1 MNVKQLLEMPVGEK
15 VFNFALAIKK
25 PKKLTQV
32 GPGKIWIHEVVLMD
46 MTTDEIWADVAV
58 IKYQPLQRGSQI
70 NIVQGEIKDS
80 QHLGKPCKKL
90 YVSQFTQ
97 PAQIGEPPIDF
108 EHGDSTK
115 TIRSKILCLQ
125 SAGMFDGTCDVKARI
140 KEVAV
145 AIRIPEMGRIVDR
158 IMEG

>member
-1 MNVKQLLEMPVGEK
+1 MNIKELLEKPAGYK
-15 VFNFALAIKK
+15 FSGSTLTIKK

-46 MTTDEIWADVAV
+46 TTTDEIWADVAV
-58 IKYQPLQRGSQI
+58 MKYQPLQRGSQI

-97 PAQIGEPPIDF
+97 PAQIGEPPMNF
-108 EHGDSTK
+108 EYGDSVK
-115 TIRSKILCLQ
+115 TIRSKILCLLT
-125 SAGMFDGTCDVKARI
+125 ANMFDGTCDLNARI
-140 KEVAV
+140 KEVKV
-145 AIRIPEMGRIVDR
+145 ALDMPEMARIVDK

>member
-15 VFNFALAIKK
+15 VGGFDLAIKTA
-25 PKKLTQV
+25 KKKWETKEGWMHQV
-32 GPGKIWIHEVVLMD
+32 TLMD
-46 MTTDEIWADVAV
+46 KTGEILADVN
-58 IKYQPLQRGSQI
+58 IGKNIPLIAGRQI
-70 NIVQGEIKDS
+70 HITVCEIQDS
-80 QHLGKPCKKL
+80 EHMNNPCKKL
-90 YVSQFTQ
+90 YIDQFTQ
-97 PAQIGEPPIDF
+97 PTQIGEPPIDF

-125 SAGMFDGTCDVKARI
+125 SAGMFDGNCDLKARI